1 MFTRSGPTRKIPAW
15 AKGVE
20 APPARVPKEAAALAR
35 RVEKDWT
42 AATADA
48 GTLRFLPKGVSTEAH
63 ERVDRESEG
72 EGEAGERWK
81 PRESRFGRVFG
92 DTVHRA
98 IGISL
103 REPGLDPA
111 RAVGKASRETGLG
124 DHLAEAAA
132 DVARALSTLEAT
144 GLRRVPGDD
153 LRLEYPVALG
163 RDGLL
168 LQGYIDLLGS
178 RDGLV
183 TVVDFKTDAPPSGD
197 VAATYASY
205 VEQVRSYGHILVE
218 LGVARPGAVKCG
230 LLFTADGRMRWV

>member
-1 MFTRSGPTRKIPAW
+1 MFTRSGPTRRS
-15 AKGVE
+15 
-20 APPARVPKEAAALAR
+20 PPARVPKEAAALAR
-35 RVEKDWT
+35 RVEKDWS
-42 AATADA
+42 AATAEA
-48 GTLRFLPKGVSTEAH
+48 GMLRFLPKGVSTEAH
-63 ERVDRESEG
+63 ERVDRESES

-81 PRESRFGRVFG
+81 LRESRFGRVFG
-92 DTVHRA
+92 ETVHRA

-111 RAVGKASRETGLG
+111 RAVGKASRETRLG
-124 DHLAEAAA
+124 DHLAEAAG

-163 RDGLL
+163 RDGML

-178 RDGLV
+178 RDGVV

-197 VAATYASY
+197 VASTYASY
-205 VEQVRSYGHILVE
+205 VEQVASYGRILVD